1 MWEQSKRLRTG
12 SLVALTPAHAPFKQV
27 VRMGIVAAR
36 PLMGLLKD
44 PPEIDI
50 FFTDSE
56 QIEVDPQMEF
66 LLVESRSG
74 FFEGS
79 RHVLR

>member
-1 MWEQSKRLRTG
+1 
-12 SLVALTPAHAPFKQV
+12 
-27 VRMGIVAAR
+27 
-36 PLMGLLKD
+36 MGLLKD